1 MRNRDQVSVIIPCY
15 NQARFLGEAIDSVL
29 AQTFRNYEIIVVDDG
44 STDDTRLTAESFDQV
59 RYLRQINCGL
69 ASARNVGLKSSNGN
83 YVVFLDADDRLL
95 RNALQ
100 DGIEAL
106 KARPDCAF
114 AYGHV
119 NLIASDGSPLP
130 TPRQIPVRENHY
142 LELLRHNYIW
152 TTGAVLYRR
161 KVLESVGAFNVSLSG
176 SADFDLNARI
186 TRVFP
191 VCCADTAALE
201 YRRHNESMSR
211 DYALMLRN
219 AVTVRLNQRRLVRGC
234 QAFETALRTGILTVQ
249 EDYGEKLLDVVG
261 KGLRDGKWGAAV
273 SGMTILARY
282 YPQGLLKRARRK
294 LSNLAA
300 NSRLTSM
307 FGVRR

>member
-1 MRNRDQVSVIIPCY
+1 MRSRDQVSVIIPCY

-59 RYLRQINCGL
+59 RYLRQINRGL
-69 ASARNVGLKSSNGN
+69 ASARNMGLETSNGN

-95 RNALQ
+95 PNALQ
-100 DGIEAL
+100 DGVEAL
-106 KARPDCAF
+106 ETRPDCAF

-152 TTGAVLYRR
+152 TTGAVLYHR
-161 KVLESVGAFNVSLSG
+161 KVLESVGAFSESLSG

-191 VCCADTAALE
+191 VCCADTAVLE

-219 AVTVRLNQRRLVRGC
+219 AVVVRLNQRRLVRGR
-234 QAFETALRTGILTVQ
+234 QVFETALRTGILTVQ

-273 SGMTILARY
+273 SGVTILARY

-300 NSRLTSM
+300 TSRLTSM

>member
-1 MRNRDQVSVIIPCY
+1 MQNRDQVSVIIPCY

-59 RYLRQINCGL
+59 RYLRQINRGL
-69 ASARNVGLKSSNGN
+69 ASARNVGLRTSNGN

-95 RNALQ
+95 SNALQ
-100 DGIEAL
+100 DGVEAL

-114 AYGHV
+114 SYGHV

-130 TPRQIPVRENHY
+130 TPHQVPVRENHY

-152 TTGAVLYRR
+152 TTGAVVYRR
-161 KVLESVGAFNVSLSG
+161 KVLESVGDFNVSLSG
-176 SADFDLNARI
+176 SADFDLNTRI

-191 VCCADTAALE
+191 VCCVDTTVLE
-201 YRRHNESMSR
+201 YRRHNENMSR

-219 AVTVRLNQRRLVRGC
+219 AVAVRLNQRRLVRGR
-234 QAFETALRTGILTVQ
+234 QAFETALRTGILSAQ
-249 EDYGEKLLDVVG
+249 ADYGEKLLDLIGVRLREG
-261 KGLRDGKWGAAV
+261 NWKAAIAGLA
-273 SGMTILARY
+273 ILARY
-282 YPQGLLKRARRK
+282 YPRGFIKRARRK
-294 LSNLAA
+294 LSSRAGT
-300 NSRLTSM
+300 SRLVNM
-307 FGVRR
+307 FRGS